1 MNKRV
6 VIQMKISSI
15 IYSIKQ
21 GAKNIQ
27 RNRMFSLASIG
38 TIATCLF
45 LFGIFYFILAN
56 FQYTVKIEE
65 KSVGVSIFF
74 DENIT
79 QEQITQ
85 IGNQI
90 KQCEEVATLEYISG
104 DAAWEKYRK
113 NTFAEEQELIDTFE
127 NDNPL
132 ADSASYMVYL
142 DEVAKQPE
150 FVEYVQGLSGVRKV
164 VNSDK
169 LAKGLSDFN
178 ILLGYG
184 SGAIII
190 LLLAVAIFLIST
202 TITMGISVRKEE
214 ISIMKLIG
222 ATDYFVRSPFIVE
235 GMIIGLIGA
244 CVPLILL
251 YIIYN
256 QAIAYIGQ
264 KFSILSNILHFLNVN
279 HVFATLIPL
288 SLAIGMG
295 IGLVGSMITVRK
307 HLRV

>member
-1 MNKRV
+1 
-6 VIQMKISSI
+6 MKISSI

>member
-1 MNKRV
+1 
-6 VIQMKISSI
+6 MKISSI

-21 GAKNIQ
+21 GIKNIH

-38 TIATCLF
+38 TIAACLF
-45 LFGIFYFILAN
+45 LFGIFYFVLAN
-56 FQYTVKIEE
+56 VRYTVKIEE

-74 DENIT
+74 KDGIT
-79 QEQITQ
+79 DEQIEQ

-90 KQCEEVATLEYISG
+90 KLRDEVATMEYISA
-104 DAAWEKYRK
+104 DEAWEKYK
-113 NTFAEEQELIDTFE
+113 KDTFADEQELIDTFAD
-127 NDNPL
+127 DNPL
-132 ADSASYMVYL
+132 EDSASYVVYL
-142 DEVAKQPE
+142 NEVDDQPE
-150 FVEYVQGLSGVRKV
+150 FVEYVKGLDGVRKV
-164 VNSDK
+164 NNSDK

-178 ILLGYG
+178 ILLGYV

-190 LLLAVAIFLIST
+190 LLLAVAIFLINT

-235 GMIIGLIGA
+235 GIIIGLTGA
-244 CVPLILL
+244 VIPLILL

-256 QAIAYIGQ
+256 QAISYIGQ

-288 SLAIGMG
+288 SLGIGVG

>member
-1 MNKRV
+1 
-6 VIQMKISSI
+6 MKISSI

-21 GAKNIQ
+21 GIKNIH

-38 TIATCLF
+38 TIAACLF
-45 LFGIFYFILAN
+45 LFGIFYFVLAN
-56 FQYTVKIEE
+56 VRYTVKIEE
-65 KSVGVSIFF
+65 KSVGISIFF
-74 DENIT
+74 EQGVT
-79 QEQITQ
+79 EEQIEQ

-90 KQCEEVATLEYISG
+90 KLRDEVATMEYISA
-104 DAAWEKYRK
+104 DEAWEKYK
-113 NTFAEEQELIDTFE
+113 KDTFADEQELIDTFAD
-127 NDNPL
+127 DNPL
-132 ADSASYMVYL
+132 EDSASYVVYL
-142 DEVAKQPE
+142 NEVNDQPE
-150 FVEYVQGLSGVRKV
+150 FVDYVKGLDGVRKV
-164 VNSDK
+164 NNSDK
-169 LAKGLSDFN
+169 LAKGLGDFN
-178 ILLGYG
+178 ILLGYV

-190 LLLAVAIFLIST
+190 LLLAVAIFLINT
-202 TITMGISVRKEE
+202 TITMGIAVRKEE

-235 GMIIGLIGA
+235 GIVIGLTGA
-244 CVPLILL
+244 VIPLVLL

-256 QAIAYIGQ
+256 QAISYIGQ

-288 SLAIGMG
+288 SLLIGVG

>member
-1 MNKRV
+1 
-6 VIQMKISSI
+6 MKISSI
-15 IYSIKQ
+15 IYSFKQ
-21 GAKNIQ
+21 GIKNIH

-38 TIATCLF
+38 TISTCLF

-65 KSVGVSIFF
+65 KSVGVSVFF
-74 DENIT
+74 DEKIT
-79 QEQITQ
+79 EEQIEQ

-90 KQCEEVATLEYISG
+90 KQREEVATLEYISA
-104 DAAWEKYRK
+104 DEAWEKYK
-113 NTFAEEQELIDTFE
+113 QDTFADEQELIDTFAD
-127 NDNPL
+127 DNPL
-132 ADSASYMVYL
+132 EDSASYVVYL

-150 FVEYVQGLSGVRKV
+150 FVEYVRGIDGVRKV
-164 VNSDK
+164 NNSDK

-178 ILLGYG
+178 ILLGYV

-190 LLLAVAIFLIST
+190 LLLAVAIFLINT

-235 GMIIGLIGA
+235 GMLIGLMGA
-244 CVPLILL
+244 ILPLILL

-256 QAIAYIGQ
+256 QAITYIGQ

-288 SLAIGMG
+288 SLAIGVG
-295 IGLVGSMITVRK
+295 IGLIGSIITVRK